1 MTISKIEFIKQ
12 KFPEIEN
19 IDPNTDLY
27 FVRKVAK
34 ALYDNKFYKNYGEGV
49 EFAACNLI
57 LKAKGTY
64 QRRKVYKTNRI
75 KDLKKP

>member
-12 KFPEIEN
+12 KFPEIES
-19 IDPNTDLY
+19 IDPRFDLH

-34 ALYDNKFYKNYGEGV
+34 ALLDHKFYKRYGEGV
-49 EFAACNLI
+49 EFAVCNLI
-57 LKAKGTY
+57 MKAKGAH